1 MEGYDFNNDGSE
13 DHGTQQV
20 KSTVCPLDCADTC
33 AIDVTVENNRVLKV
47 RGGARNPF
55 TRSKLCSKVVASF
68 PSQVHDD
75 LRVLYPQIKRK
86 TLAGCHFERIS
97 WEDAISIIYEK
108 FTVAKQQWGG
118 ESIAPLFYGGPMGL
132 LAGGTMDKRFFHKL
146 GASTVDATSLC
157 AGTSDAAWES
167 VFGETGGI
175 DFEEIKHS
183 DLIIVW
189 GNNITT
195 CNLHLTKIIREA
207 KKAGSALIVVDPKR
221 IRIAND
227 ADLHVPL
234 LPGTDVAFVYG
245 VINLLHKSG
254 GLDHAFIA
262 KHCVGFEAFLREA
275 QTYSLERTAEICG
288 IENNVI
294 ERFAR
299 LIAERGPSAM
309 SIGVAPERNR
319 NGSACVRSALLLMA
333 ATGNIGPRGA
343 GVCDTSRFFP
353 IGGEHLSRPD
363 LRPAG
368 TREINV
374 MDIPRLIMDPGA
386 ETPVKCVFIY
396 NHNPVAVHPNAEAM
410 KQALESDNAFV
421 VGSDISMTDS
431 MLCCDLVLPAPTHF
445 EYGDVYKAYGH
456 RYLQRS
462 EAAISP
468 QGESI
473 TNMELFRRLARRF
486 GFQEPCFADEDKD
499 LIQQVFENV
508 PDKALIEQTLEYA
521 VDMTQW
527 AEPSMLRDD
536 NRSES
541 AFKIRFY
548 DERIEKSFGQGVPK
562 YVPLSSTHEFV
573 LVSPASENRI
583 NSTFG
588 GLLQQSTDLVC
599 EIHPK
604 DALKHGINDG
614 NLVRLKNDYGEVE
627 LAAKVT
633 SNVRRKTLFVPKG
646 AWLKDSTTGKTIN
659 ALIPSDREPLIGG
672 ACYYDCTVD
681 IQLVSQA
688 PQ

>member
-1 MEGYDFNNDGSE
+1 VKGYDVNNDISDDRGAR
-13 DHGTQQV
+13 QV

-33 AIDVTVENNRVLKV
+33 SIDVTVENDRVIEV
-47 RGGARNPF
+47 RGGAGNPF

-68 PSQVHDD
+68 PLQVHDN

-108 FTVAKQQWGG
+108 FTATKQQWGG

-146 GASTVDATSLC
+146 GASTVDATTLC

-167 VFGETGGI
+167 VFGEAGGI

-245 VINLLHKSG
+245 VIYLLHKRG
-254 GLDHAFIA
+254 GLDEAFIA
-262 KHCVGFEAFLREA
+262 NHSVGFDAFLNEA
-275 QTYSLERTAEICG
+275 RKFSLERTAEICG
-288 IENNVI
+288 IESSVI
-294 ERFAR
+294 EQFAR
-299 LIAERGPSAM
+299 LIAARRPSAM

-333 ATGNIGPRGA
+333 ATGNIGPKGA
-343 GVCDTSRFFP
+343 GVCETSRFFP
-353 IGGEHLSRPD
+353 LGGDHLSRSD
-363 LRPAG
+363 LCPAG

-374 MDIPRLIMDPGA
+374 MDIPRLIMDPGD
-386 ETPVKCVFIY
+386 ETPVKGVFIY
-396 NHNPVAVHPNAEAM
+396 NHNPVAVHPDAEAM

-499 LIQQVFENV
+499 LIQQVYESV
-508 PDKALIEQTLEYA
+508 PDKALIDQSLERA
-521 VDMTQW
+521 VDMAQW

-536 NRSES
+536 DRSES
-541 AFKIRFY
+541 TFKIRFY
-548 DERIEKSFGQGVPK
+548 DEHLEKVCGQGVPK
-562 YVPLSSTHEFV
+562 YAPLSSTREFI
-573 LVSPASENRI
+573 LVSPASEKRI

-588 GLLQQSTDLVC
+588 GLSQQSTDLVC

-604 DALKHGINDG
+604 DALKHGVTDG
-614 NLVRLKNDYGEVE
+614 DLVRLKNSFGEVV

-633 SNVRRKTLFVPKG
+633 SNVRRKTIFVPKG
-646 AWLKDSTTGKTIN
+646 AWLKDSATGMTIN

-681 IQLVSQA
+681 IQLA
-688 PQ
+688 G